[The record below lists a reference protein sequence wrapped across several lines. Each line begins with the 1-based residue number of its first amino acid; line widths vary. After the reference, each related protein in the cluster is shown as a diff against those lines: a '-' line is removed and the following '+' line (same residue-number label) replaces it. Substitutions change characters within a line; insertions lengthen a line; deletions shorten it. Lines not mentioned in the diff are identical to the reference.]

1 MSATPCYVYLRYTA
15 DNRLASVG
23 VATDQA
29 SVPDCSAAYPRV
41 NVETWDSSFEA
52 LVRLV
57 QLVRALSQPT
67 RCR

>member
-1 MSATPCYVYLRYTA
+1 MTGTPCHVYLVYTA

-23 VATDQA
+23 VAVDQA
-29 SVPDCSAAYPRV
+29 SVPDCSPAYPRV

-57 QLVRALSQPT
+57 QLVRALSRQG
-67 RCR
+67 RG